1 MLELKFGLFFWL
13 SFGRIEKMKRG
24 RVSAKSIQNES
35 ENNSRENNEIYQK
48 AKQLKIVE
56 EYRQHEQNKTTSLP
70 DSIT

>member
-1 MLELKFGLFFWL
+1 MGCFSAKF
-13 SFGRIEKMKRG
+13 SKNRKMKRG

-35 ENNSRENNEIYQK
+35 ENNSRENDEIYQK

-56 EYRQHEQNKTTSLP
+56 ESRQHEQIKSAVLP